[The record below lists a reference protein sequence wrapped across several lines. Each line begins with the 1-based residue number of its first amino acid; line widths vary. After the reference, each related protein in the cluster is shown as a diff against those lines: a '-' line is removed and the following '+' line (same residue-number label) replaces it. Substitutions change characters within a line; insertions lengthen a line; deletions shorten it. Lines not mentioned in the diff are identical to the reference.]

1 VTGLAQVSGRN
12 ALSWDDKFRLDVEYV
27 DHHSFMGDLLIIR
40 DTVRAVARRDGIAAV
55 GEATMPEFLGND
67 NRKESA

>member
-1 VTGLAQVSGRN
+1 
-12 ALSWDDKFRLDVEYV
+12 
-27 DHHSFMGDLLIIR
+27 MGDLLIIR